1 MLELEPTQWDT
12 LLNTSAPTSE
22 SELINT
28 WEVLI
33 TINNIGPGKA
43 GQVVIEDL
51 FPIGAEYLEGSA
63 NVNGRP
69 VSAKLDA
76 DNNLIIGSG
85 DIPEGNRVEIR
96 YRLRAAE
103 NSTITGGGK
112 AVVEIEHR
120 DVGQVKQESNAIR
133 FY

>member
-1 MLELEPTQWDT
+1 MELEPTQWDT
-12 LLNTSAPTSE
+12 LLFASDTKSE
-22 SELINT
+22 TELINT

-43 GQVVIEDL
+43 DKVVIEDPL
-51 FPIGAEYLEGSA
+51 PIGAIYEEGSTT
-63 NVNGRP
+63 VNGHE

-76 DNNLIIGSG
+76 DNNLVIGSG
-85 DIPEGNRVEIR
+85 DIPEGNKVEIR
-96 YRLRAAE
+96 YRIRAAE
-103 NSTITGGGK
+103 KSTITGGGK

-120 DVGQVKQESNAIR
+120 DIGIVKQESNPIR